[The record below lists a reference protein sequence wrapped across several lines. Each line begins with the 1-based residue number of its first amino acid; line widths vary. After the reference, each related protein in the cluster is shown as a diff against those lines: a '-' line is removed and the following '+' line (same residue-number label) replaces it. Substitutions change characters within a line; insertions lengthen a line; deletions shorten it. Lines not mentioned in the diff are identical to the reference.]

1 MDSTYSEK
9 LESLSAVMD
18 GEANQ
23 DEVNK
28 VIKDLLSDNS
38 LQKQWQM
45 NHLVADLAAKWNAQ
59 QPHKTIDVKSW
70 DALVEH
76 YESQADLSSDVPSV
90 TTPSKSGPTK
100 LTWEFPRL
108 PFALATSVVL
118 VFFLATAIYF
128 NIPDETG
135 SPLVA
140 QSTTV
145 PVQIT
150 ADGGSNEPLDQSRLA
165 DSSGSENVMSMIK
178 AHEARKR
185 AELGDRLQP
194 YSVLVNT
201 RQLSNAPLVRRV
213 SAK

>member
-28 VIKDLLSDNS
+28 VIKELLADNS

-45 NHLVADLAAKWNAQ
+45 NHLVSDLATTWNAQ
-59 QPHKTIDVKSW
+59 QTHKKIRVKSW
-70 DALVEH
+70 DALVQH
-76 YESQADLSSDVPSV
+76 YENQGDLATDMPSV
-90 TTPSKSGPTK
+90 AKPSKSGPVK
-100 LTWEFPRL
+100 LQWEFPRL
-108 PFALATSVVL
+108 PFALATSVLL

-128 NIPDETG
+128 NIPEEGG
-135 SPLVA
+135 SDLVA
-140 QSTTV
+140 QQNTI
-145 PVQIT
+145 PVQT
-150 ADGGSNEPLDQSRLA
+150 ASQVSSDQTANQLQLA
-165 DSSGSENVMSMIK
+165 DSAGSEHVMGMIK
-178 AHEARKR
+178 AHEDRKR
-185 AELGDRLQP
+185 AELENRLQP

-213 SAK
+213 NAK

>member
-1 MDSTYSEK
+1 
-9 LESLSAVMD
+9 MD

-28 VIKDLLSDNS
+28 VIKDLLTDNS

-59 QPHKTIDVKSW
+59 QPRKTIDVKSW

-76 YESQADLSSDVPSV
+76 YESQADLSSGVPSV
-90 TTPSKSGPTK
+90 AAPSKSGPTK

-128 NIPDETG
+128 NIPDEAG
-135 SPLVA
+135 GPFVA
-140 QSTTV
+140 QSTSV
-145 PVQIT
+145 PVQVT
-150 ADGGSNEPLDQSRLA
+150 AEGGSNEPLGQSHLA

>member
-28 VIKDLLSDNS
+28 VIKDLLADNS

-76 YESQADLSSDVPSV
+76 YESQADLSTDVPSV
-90 TTPSKSGPTK
+90 TATSKSGPTK
-100 LTWEFPRL
+100 LTWDFPRL

-128 NIPDETG
+128 NIPDEAG
-135 SPLVA
+135 SPFVA
-140 QSTTV
+140 QSTPDPLQVATEV
-145 PVQIT
+145 R
-150 ADGGSNEPLDQSRLA
+150 SNEPLDQSRVA

-178 AHEARKR
+178 AHEDRKR

>member
-1 MDSTYSEK
+1 MDSAYSEK

-28 VIKDLLSDNS
+28 VIKDLLADNS

-59 QPHKTIDVKSW
+59 QPRKSIEVKSW

-76 YESQADLSSDVPSV
+76 YDSQADLSSDVPSV
-90 TTPSKSGPTK
+90 TQSPKSGPTK

-108 PFALATSVVL
+108 PFALATSAVL
-118 VFFLATAIYF
+118 GVFLATAIYF
-128 NIPDETG
+128 NIPDEAG

-140 QSTTV
+140 QSNPD
-145 PVQIT
+145 PVQIRT
-150 ADGGSNEPLDQSRLA
+150 ESSSSEPIDQSQLA
-165 DSSGSENVMSMIK
+165 DNSGSENVMGLIK
-178 AHEARKR
+178 AHEDRKR
-185 AELGDRLQP
+185 AELGYRLQP

-213 SAK
+213 NVK